1 MIGTT
6 ACRFATRSLTGCP
19 VSLRFTKLAL
29 TLQSLFDKQIRTMN
43 DQNKTSEKKV
53 DEQNSTA
60 ESCSED
66 ATFGPDSEPKL
77 ENDMPESEPESEPEE
92 EVVDYQEKYLRLY
105 AEFDNF
111 RKRTMRE
118 RVDLIRTAS
127 QDVIVTMLPL
137 LDDFTR
143 AKDNGNDD
151 IQAMKEGMALI
162 HTKLESTLSSK
173 GLKLMEVKSG
183 DDFNVDFH
191 EAITNIP
198 APSPK
203 LKGKVVDVVENGYI
217 LGDKV
222 LRYAKVVIGQ

>member
-1 MIGTT
+1 MFGTT

-19 VSLRFTKLAL
+19 VSSRFTKLAL
-29 TLQSLFDKQIRTMN
+29 TFQSLFDKQIRTMN

-77 ENDMPESEPESEPEE
+77 ENDKAESEPEE

-143 AKDNGNDD
+143 AKENGSDD
-151 IQAMKEGMALI
+151 IQVMKEGMALI

>member
-1 MIGTT
+1 
-6 ACRFATRSLTGCP
+6 
-19 VSLRFTKLAL
+19 
-29 TLQSLFDKQIRTMN
+29 MN
-43 DQNKTSEKKV
+43 HQNKTAEKKV
-53 DEQNSTA
+53 EDPNTTTDD
-60 ESCSED
+60 CSENCNC
-66 ATFGPDSEPKL
+66 GPDCKCGPDCECGPDCDSENNKAETEANPV
-77 ENDMPESEPESEPEE
+77 E

-111 RKRTMRE
+111 RKRSMRE

-127 QDVIVTMLPL
+127 QDVIETMLPL
-137 LDDFTR
+137 LDDFAR
-143 AKDNGNDD
+143 AKENGNDD
-151 IQAMKEGMALI
+151 VKVIMEGMALI
-162 HTKLESTLSSK
+162 HTKLESTLASK

-198 APSPK
+198 APTPK
-203 LKGKVVDVVENGYI
+203 LKGKIVDVVENGYI

>member
-1 MIGTT
+1 M
-6 ACRFATRSLTGCP
+6 A
-19 VSLRFTKLAL
+19 LA
-29 TLQSLFDKQIRTMN
+29 LQSLFSKQIRTMN
-43 DQNKTSEKKV
+43 DQNKTSKKKV
-53 DEQNSTA
+53 DEQNTTA

-66 ATFGPDSEPKL
+66 YANGPETQSKL
-77 ENDMPESEPESEPEE
+77 DDDNAEPEQISEPEE

-143 AKDNGNDD
+143 AKENGNED
-151 IQAMKEGMALI
+151 IQVIKEGMALI

>member
-19 VSLRFTKLAL
+19 VSSRFTKLAL
-29 TLQSLFDKQIRTMN
+29 TLQSHFDKQIRTMN
-43 DQNKTSEKKV
+43 DQNKTAEKKV
-53 DEQNSTA
+53 EEQNSTA

-77 ENDMPESEPESEPEE
+77 ENDKAESEPESEPEE